1 VDRASKFIQI
11 STALRSA
18 TLELEIV
25 NRLKRPDGSSS
36 EITNIRRMVCKK
48 IARKGIRTVLSLAD
62 IDREALK
69 QQFPFETF
77 TVADF
82 PELFVDHVN
91 RRIPQGVGQV
101 VKVPLTWIGK
111 SGGVWTYAGPKVL
124 AGVAG
129 TLQTVYRGTQPEQ
142 GSIVAATEYTTGRIT
157 GTATGVEVNTVQF
170 THEQIGF
177 DGQPYVLD
185 ADYLLPGS
193 RAAADEIVRILGLYG
208 IATDAASFNA
218 AAAYDNANGFA
229 IDALYGGKTDGKAG
243 NAIVE
248 DHLRAARAWMI
259 QTATSAWALI
269 QDTPKAST
277 LQVDT
282 SIDRVVI
289 DEYSDPD
296 TINETITVQ
305 YRPKAST
312 GEEFLG
318 KLQRVT
324 SGANG
329 ERVVSLPYTRDH
341 LVADRIGS
349 YLKKREVKKIASG
362 YATGI
367 QRNAG
372 DVLTIADANTILG
385 TKDFIH
391 TAVSRPAD
399 RNDWKLRE
407 YDADVYV
414 YSAPDPSIGETAL
427 PADATTG
434 YAPDYSFTP
443 PLAPT
448 GLVVVSQGASV
459 ADDGTMTSFAL
470 VRATPPA
477 ANWQRLMAMVTNTV
491 TGEIYQAQ
499 LILTGGNYEA
509 RVTGMR
515 PNVLHNVVAWA
526 VNANNIDGSATA
538 AVTFT
543 TTTFSTSPS
552 TPTGLVVVS
561 QGTVTDANG
570 VVRAYALIRATPP
583 ALYFRRLMAQVK
595 NTTTGAVVQ
604 AQLVLNAGNYECQF
618 DGLLPNQA
626 HQVIAWAVNFE
637 NTDGGVT
644 APVSFTSATNAS
656 VPAAPGAPQIGQRQ
670 SLEVVYSWGKVTPGA
685 GAPPIVAYV
694 VEKQVGAGAFNEIWR
709 GDGQMLVDTS
719 VATGITY
726 TMRVKA
732 RDQYGNE
739 SAYATSSGY
748 TVQKMIDGSYIISQ
762 GVDSNS
768 LANTSVSQNKV
779 NLTSWSASGTIA
791 AGSSSGLTVGGN
803 ANLNFLPNIAG
814 GGITLGAGGGIAPG
828 FNLINTLGSST
839 SWSASALTL
848 SP

>member
-1 VDRASKFIQI
+1 VDRASK
-11 STALRSA
+11 ALAYRALLGSVV
-18 TLELEIV
+18 EVEIV
-25 NRLKRPDGSSS
+25 QGYTQANGTRS
-36 EITNIRRMVCKK
+36 EAVNLRRMVAKTFG
-48 IARKGIRTVLSLAD
+48 RKPGRTVIGLAD
-62 IDREALK
+62 IDMEALK

-77 TVADF
+77 TTADW
-82 PELFVDHVN
+82 PELFEGHVN
-91 RRIPQGVGQV
+91 RRIPQGVGTV
-101 VKVPLTWIGK
+101 VKVPLAWIAKTGGTWK
-111 SGGVWTYAGPKVL
+111 YAGPKVL
-124 AGVAG
+124 AGVPA
-129 TLQTVYRGTQPEQ
+129 TLLAVYRGTQEDN
-142 GSIVAATEYTTGRIT
+142 GAVVSAAEYSAS
-157 GTATGVEVNTVQF
+157 TATGTSTGVVVNTVHF
-170 THEQIGF
+170 AREQIGF
-177 DGQPYVLD
+177 DGQPYALT
-185 ADYLLPGS
+185 ADWLLPGS
-193 RAAADEIVRILGLYG
+193 RAPADEISRVLALYG
-208 IATDAASFNA
+208 ITADAVSFAA
-218 AAAYDNANGFA
+218 AAAYDNANGFL
-229 IDALYGGKTDGKAG
+229 IDALYGGKTDGTVG
-243 NAIVE
+243 TAIVE
-248 DHLRAARAWMI
+248 NHLRAARAWMT
-259 QTATSAWALI
+259 QTATGAWALI

-282 SIDRVVI
+282 STDRAVI
-289 DEYSDPD
+289 DSWADPEANH
-296 TINETITVQ
+296 TVTVQ
-305 YRPKAST
+305 YRPKVSG
-312 GEEFLG
+312 GEDYTG
-318 KLQRVT
+318 KLSRVT
-324 SGANG
+324 TGSTG
-329 ERVVSLPYTRDH
+329 ERVVSLPYVRVH
-341 LVADRIGS
+341 AVADRILS
-349 YLKKREVKKIASG
+349 YLKKRETLKRGAG
-362 YATGI
+362 YATGV
-367 QRNAG
+367 QTNAG
-372 DVLTIADANTILG
+372 DVITATDANIVLG
-385 TKDFIH
+385 TSDMLI
-391 TAVSRPAD
+391 TGLSRPAD
-399 RNDWKLRE
+399 RNDWKLLE
-407 YDADVYV
+407 YNADVYV

-427 PADATTG
+427 PADATTL
-434 YAPDYSFTP
+434 YSPDYSFTP

-477 ANWQRLMAMVTNTV
+477 ANWQRLMAMVSNTV

-499 LILTGGNYEA
+499 LILVGGNYEA
-509 RVTGMR
+509 RITGMR

-644 APVSFTSATNAS
+644 SPVSFTSATNSS

-694 VEKQVGAGAFNEIWR
+694 VEKQVGAGSFNEIWR

-748 TVQKMIDGSYIISQ
+748 TVQKMIDGTYIITQ
-762 GVDSNS
+762 GVDANS